1 MYNLYNLCAIN
12 VELTSRCT
20 LKSCWMCG
28 RREREREL
36 GDQDYGD
43 MDLNLVC
50 EIARQVPPGILIM
63 FHNNGEPLEYRGF
76 GPAVRMF
83 GDCVTH
89 ITTNGKLLLKKA
101 SDVIDNLDTLAVSI
115 FEGDDEQDDQ
125 YEILKEFLRIKGT
138 RKPHVIARLIG
149 DVDDVPYKEALGLQV
164 ARRALHK
171 PKGSVGYTKQ
181 PVVPEAGFCWDIFT
195 RLSIDRHGN
204 VSPCVRFD
212 PKKQLVLGN
221 IKEKSLAELWNCTK
235 RKDMLKFH
243 IEGRRAELDFCGKKC
258 EYYGV
263 PTSD

>member
-1 MYNLYNLCAIN
+1 MYNLNGLCCIN
-12 VELTSRCT
+12 IELTSRCT
-20 LKSCWMCG
+20 LKKCWMCG
-28 RREREREL
+28 RRERERKF

-43 MDLNLVC
+43 MDINMVR
-50 EIARQVPPGILIM
+50 EIARQVPPGILTM

-89 ITTNGKLLLKKA
+89 ITTNGKLLLKK
-101 SDVIDNLDTLAVSI
+101 SCDIVDNLDTLAISV
-115 FEGDDEQDDQ
+115 FEGDDEQDEQ
-125 YEILKEFLRIKGT
+125 YEILKKFLRIKGK
-138 RKPHVIARLIG
+138 RRPHVIARLIG
-149 DVDDVPYKEALGLQV
+149 DVDDMPYKEALGLQV

-171 PKGSVGYTKQ
+171 PKGSVDYTKQ

-195 RLSIDRHGN
+195 RLSIDRHGD

-212 PKKQLVLGN
+212 PEKQLVLGN
-221 IKEKSLAELWNCTK
+221 IKDRTLAEIWCSPARTEVL
-235 RKDMLKFH
+235 RAH
-243 IEGRRAELDFCGKKC
+243 IEGRRNELEFCGKKC